1 MGPAKRIAYV
11 YIVYYIQRRATKNH
25 RVLCKRNATNR
36 NANSFR
42 DFSSSRVTFICYFF
56 LLISF
61 QFAMLLLCCVRP
73 ATQLIPIYWKRTLK
87 NTFRGKTYNLLF
99 DICWSH
105 RCICCNVDQFGSPA
119 IGRAFRCS
127 VQRHVNDATNA
138 HTHTHTQSSS
148 KPPNR
153 INQFDFFTLDSVER
167 GNSRKWGP

>member
-1 MGPAKRIAYV
+1 MRCLRPKQYVFFSVLPLAKCSWQCVLALITLQVLAHCSTKPNDCNRFFNGKNLEKQIYSVVDGTCETHRICI
-11 YIVYYIQRRATKNH
+11 YIYYIQRRATKNH

-99 DICWSH
+99 DIC
-105 RCICCNVDQFGSPA
+105 
-119 IGRAFRCS
+119 
-127 VQRHVNDATNA
+127 
-138 HTHTHTQSSS
+138 
-148 KPPNR
+148 
-153 INQFDFFTLDSVER
+153 
-167 GNSRKWGP
+167 